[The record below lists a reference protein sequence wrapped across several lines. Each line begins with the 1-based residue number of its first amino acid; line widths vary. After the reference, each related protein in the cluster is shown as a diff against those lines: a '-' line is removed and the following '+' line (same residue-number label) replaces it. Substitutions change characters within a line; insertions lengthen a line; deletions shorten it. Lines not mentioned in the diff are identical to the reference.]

1 MKKFLIIIVCLAVIT
16 VTLTTLTGTNYIY
29 KALRYLTADI
39 DDYKIFDNNTV
50 TIGVTQPIPNSSLY
64 KKIEIPNEINAELE
78 KINSVAFLVLKNDSV
93 VIEKYWNGYSDSSY
107 SNSFSMAKTIV
118 GLLTAC
124 ALQDG
129 LIDSLDQHA
138 GDFIPEM
145 KEGHFYKITIRS
157 LLTMSSGTS
166 WDESYGSPFS
176 TTTEAYYGTDLYKTA
191 TSGLKCKQRPG
202 TEWRYK
208 SGDTQLLGLVLE
220 KATGKSLSAYA
231 SEKIWKPIGAEHAA
245 LWSTD
250 KEGGNEKAYCCF
262 NSNARDFSRIGTLL
276 LHKGNWNGKQL
287 IDSALIELFTSPLSM
302 KDDENETANYYGYQL
317 WLLPDRP
324 GVFYCRGILGQYIIV
339 IPQKN
344 VVIVRLGEK
353 RGEIKAHSFEEVYT
367 LVDWALKDL

>member
-39 DDYKIFDNNTV
+39 DDYKIFDNNIV
-50 TIGVTQPIPNSSLY
+50 TSGVTQPIPNSSLD
-64 KKIEIPNEINAELE
+64 KKIEIPNEVNTELE

-93 VIEKYWNGYSDSSY
+93 VIEKYWKGYSDSSY

-118 GLLTAC
+118 GLLTAF
-124 ALQDG
+124 AVKDG
-129 LIDSLDQHA
+129 SIKSFDEA
-138 GDFIPEM
+138 IGDFLPEF
-145 KEGHFYKITIRS
+145 KEGDKSKITVRS
-157 LLTMSSGTS
+157 LLTMSSGTN
-166 WDESYGSPFS
+166 WDEFYGSPFS
-176 TTTEAYYGTDLYKTA
+176 TTTEAYYGTDLYKVA
-191 TSGLKCKQRPG
+191 TSVTAVKTPG

-231 SEKIWKPIGAEHAA
+231 TEKLWKPLGAEHEA

-250 KEGGNEKAYCCF
+250 KDGGNEKAYCCF
-262 NSNARDFSRIGTLL
+262 NTNARDFSRIGTLL
-276 LHKGNWNGKQL
+276 LHYGNWNGTQL
-287 IDSALIELFTSPLSM
+287 LDSSVIELFTAPLSI
-302 KDDENETANYYGYQL
+302 KDEENETANYYGYQL
-317 WLLPDRP
+317 WRLQDRE

-353 RGEIKAHSFEEVYT
+353 RGEIKSHSFEEVYT
-367 LVDWALKDL
+367 MVDWALKGL

>member
-16 VTLTTLTGTNYIY
+16 VTLTTLTRTNYIY

-39 DDYKIFDNNTV
+39 DDYKIFDNNIV
-50 TIGVTQPIPNSSLY
+50 TSGVTQPIPNSSLY
-64 KKIEIPNEINAELE
+64 KKIEISNEVNAELE

-93 VIEKYWNGYSDSSY
+93 LIEKYWKGYSDSSY

-118 GLLTAC
+118 GLLTAF
-124 ALQDG
+124 AVKDG
-129 LIDSLDQHA
+129 SIKSFDESI
-138 GDFIPEM
+138 GDFLPEF
-145 KEGHFYKITIRS
+145 KEGDKSKITVRS
-157 LLTMSSGTS
+157 LLTMSSGTN

-176 TTTEAYYGTDLYKTA
+176 TTTEAYYGTDLYKVA
-191 TSGLKCKQRPG
+191 TSVTAVKTPG

-220 KATGKSLSAYA
+220 NATGKSLSAYA
-231 SEKIWKPIGAEHAA
+231 SEKLWKPLGAEHAA

-250 KEGGNEKAYCCF
+250 KDGGNEKAYCCF
-262 NSNARDFSRIGTLL
+262 NTNARDFSRIGTLL
-276 LHKGNWNGKQL
+276 LHYGNWHGAQL
-287 IDSALIELFTSPLSM
+287 IDSSVIELFTAPLSI
-302 KDDENETANYYGYQL
+302 KDEENETANYYGYQL
-317 WLLPDRP
+317 WRLQDRE

-344 VVIVRLGEK
+344 VVIVRLGED
-353 RGEIKAHSFEEVYT
+353 RGEKKEHSFEEVYT